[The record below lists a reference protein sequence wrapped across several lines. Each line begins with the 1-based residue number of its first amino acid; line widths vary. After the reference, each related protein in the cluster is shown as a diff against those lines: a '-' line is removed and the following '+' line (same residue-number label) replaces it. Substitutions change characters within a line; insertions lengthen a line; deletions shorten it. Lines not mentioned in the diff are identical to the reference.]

1 MTTGHISSEAVSDQA
16 TTFRLGLNART
27 LLLISLVFGLLVS
40 GYLSYVKLTD
50 VAMAC
55 VEGGAFDCGKVQNSA
70 YSEMFGIPIAWL
82 GFGTYVVLG
91 LLLLLE
97 DRVAFLRE
105 QGALIVFGVGLMAFI
120 YSMWLVYVQVAL
132 IGALC
137 VWCLLHEV
145 NMTLF
150 FGVATWRLYKSLQAA

>member
-1 MTTGHISSEAVSDQA
+1 MTTGQMTSTPGERA
-16 TTFRLGLNART
+16 FGLGLNVRT
-27 LLLISLVFGLLVS
+27 LLLISVVFGLLVS
-40 GYLSYVKLTD
+40 GYLSYVKLVD
-50 VAMAC
+50 VPMAC

-70 YSEMFGIPIAWL
+70 YSMMFGIPIAWL
-82 GFGTYVVLG
+82 GLATYVVLG
-91 LLLLLE
+91 LLVLLE

-105 QGALIVFGVGLMAFI
+105 NGLLLTFGVALMAFI

-145 NMTLF
+145 NMVVF
-150 FGVATWRLYKSLQAA
+150 FAGACWRLYKSLQEA

>member
-1 MTTGHISSEAVSDQA
+1 MTTGQMTSTPGERA
-16 TTFRLGLNART
+16 FGFGLNVRT
-27 LLLISLVFGLLVS
+27 LLLISVVFGLLVS
-40 GYLSYVKLTD
+40 GYLSYVKLVD
-50 VAMAC
+50 VPMAC

-70 YSEMFGIPIAWL
+70 YSMMFGIPIAWL
-82 GFGTYVVLG
+82 GLATYVVLG
-91 LLLLLE
+91 LLVLLE

-105 QGALIVFGVGLMAFI
+105 NGLLLTFGVALMAFI

-145 NMTLF
+145 NMVVF
-150 FGVATWRLYKSLQAA
+150 FAGACWRLYKSLQEA